1 MYHRGVSVKDALL
14 VADQHLDW
22 VIPPSIPSIFAE
34 AARSCLDWTRQEFKP
49 LEREATPLPWDVLG
63 TPARGSTSVEV
74 HLRAAQHAL
83 AQLER
88 RMQRD
93 RESRQE
99 LRWLAE
105 NRHKF
110 SGRWIALEGD
120 QLLAVGNT
128 SRQVFSQV
136 ADRPRPPLVIR
147 IDDEDLPFAG
157 W

>member
-1 MYHRGVSVKDALL
+1 MYHRGVAVRDALL
-14 VADQHLDW
+14 VADQHFDL
-22 VIPPSIPSIFAE
+22 VFPPLIPSIFAE
-34 AARSCLDWTRQEFKP
+34 AERTSLDWKRQEFAL
-49 LEREATPLPWDVLG
+49 LEREIKPLPSSVSG
-63 TPARGSTSVEV
+63 IPARGSTSVEV
-74 HLRAAQHAL
+74 HLRGAQHAL

-105 NRHKF
+105 NRRRF

-128 SRQVFSQV
+128 AKQVFLQV

-147 IDDEDLPFAG
+147 IDDRDLPFAG